1 MGEKWL
7 KKKQSPWISWTLFLS
22 KLEKT
27 ESKKFLHSVIFW
39 TTSAPCQTT
48 KNDKFSLYLFLTFSS
63 TRVLETH
70 LVLGGLKAACIGP
83 ALSKFCLSVGD
94 GATCLTSSCPLGPLL
109 FRDIL
114 FSVVSFPLALEADN
128 WLCWRMGVWP
138 REVLLQAHVTSQ

>member
-1 MGEKWL
+1 MNFLDSVFVKAGKNRIQEIL
-7 KKKQSPWISWTLFLS
+7 TLCYFLNHFCPMS
-22 KLEKT
+22 GT
-27 ESKKFLHSVIFW
+27 VFI
-39 TTSAPCQTT
+39 QTT

-70 LVLGGLKAACIGP
+70 LVLGGLKAARIDP

-114 FSVVSFPLALEADN
+114 SSVVSYPWLLEADN
-128 WLCWRMGVWP
+128 WLCCWMSVIERSASSGTCNLP
-138 REVLLQAHVTSQ
+138 IKPP